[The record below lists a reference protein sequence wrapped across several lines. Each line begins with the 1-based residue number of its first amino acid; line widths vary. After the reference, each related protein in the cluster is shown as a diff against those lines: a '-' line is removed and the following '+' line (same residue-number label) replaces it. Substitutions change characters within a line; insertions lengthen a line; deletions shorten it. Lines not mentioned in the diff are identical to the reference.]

1 MTDFY
6 YFHDQ
11 LWRWRYSGLSL
22 LYWCSLVHSRSR
34 KKETG
39 STDVITSMHRVLSV
53 FPISKYSFVYI
64 FHHSLFTPASEKR
77 WNKPARL
84 ASFRLLCPCQEKM
97 WTDVTL
103 MPAREAGADE
113 GLWEC
118 GQNSERWWQ
127 SAADA
132 NAELANLQRVTPER
146 EPIK

>member
-11 LWRWRYSGLSL
+11 LWCWRYSGLSFTVL
-22 LYWCSLVHSRSR
+22 MFPGSFQEQEKGNWKYWCHHICAQS
-34 KKETG
+34 
-39 STDVITSMHRVLSV
+39 VIN
-53 FPISKYSFVYI
+53 ISHFQILICVYFSSF
-64 FHHSLFTPASEKR
+64 SFTPASEKR

-97 WTDVTL
+97 CTYVAL

-132 NAELANLQRVTPER
+132 NAELANLQRITPER